1 MTQLITLPKVTKCQL
16 KIRLKVLIIVFI
28 SKMLTVCQLLL
39 KITL

>member
-1 MTQLITLPKVTKCQL
+1 MTQLITLLKVTKCQL